1 MHDLDFNPFNDLQAE
16 DRCHR
21 IGQKKPVTVYKLV
34 TKNTVDE
41 DVYLM
46 QEKKK
51 LMSASIMDS
60 AEEKKIKQELLR
72 AQIDRV
78 RSKAPGES
86 ADNSGK
92 KSPETI
98 VLD

>member
-60 AEEKKIKQELLR
+60 AEEKKIKQDLLR
-72 AQIDRV
+72 AQIDRI
-78 RSKAPGES
+78 RSKEQGES
-86 ADNSGK
+86 ADNSDK